1 MQYGEKG
8 DMGIWE
14 ERECGNKGKLGEM
27 KCGNKWEKRGYRKR
41 EGV

>member
-1 MQYGEKG
+1 
-8 DMGIWE
+8 MGIWE

-27 KCGNKWEKRGYRKR
+27 KCGNKWEKRGYGKR